1 MMNGRSFKE
10 TAETLAEDG
19 RRLFREHGNQRDG
32 REAFVEQIIEDAMV
46 RLAFGEAAEL
56 DER

>member
-10 TAETLAEDG
+10 TAANLADDG
-19 RRLFREHGNQRDG
+19 RRLFREHGSQRNG